1 MSEQACSPL
10 NRRQFL
16 RQSIALSAAGLV
28 VPLIA
33 RGQSRNISPS
43 NRLNIGVI
51 GLGGRGSALMQSFL
65 RQSDVQVTAVCD
77 VDLEHYRSNAWG
89 KGRVFGLNAAR
100 RAVDQY
106 YGDKQKSGN
115 FKGCHADKDFR
126 VLCARQDVDAIV
138 VASPDHWHYH
148 QVMEALK
155 HGKDVYCEKPVTHTF
170 MEGKMIYREVLRRKA
185 IFQTGSQ
192 QRSTGN
198 FHRAVELVRNGH
210 LGSIKR
216 VEVGLPAGYKEAS
229 IPAVTEPIPE
239 SLDYDFWSG
248 PAPLLPYMR
257 ARHHQL
263 WRGHLAYGGGNIM
276 DWIGHHNDIAHW
288 GAGMDDSGPIEVEAV
303 GWTESSTPA
312 YDTPVEFEIQC
323 LYPGQIE
330 WLIGSRF
337 QMGTKWIG
345 ENGWIYVNRGKLEAS
360 DSRWVAKD
368 FNPGP
373 AKVYQSSNHI
383 RNFIEGVAQRKA
395 CIAPAETGHRS
406 ISPGHLGY
414 ASHQLGRK
422 LKYDARVERVLDDPE
437 ANALL
442 DRSYRKPWKI

>member
-1 MSEQACSPL
+1 M
-10 NRRQFL
+10 
-16 RQSIALSAAGLV
+16 
-28 VPLIA
+28 
-33 RGQSRNISPS
+33 
-43 NRLNIGVI
+43 
-51 GLGGRGSALMQSFL
+51 
-65 RQSDVQVTAVCD
+65 
-77 VDLEHYRSNAWG
+77 DLEHYRSNAWG

-106 YGDKQKSGN
+106 YGDKQKSGG

-216 VEVGLPAGYKEAS
+216 VEVGLPAGYKEPS
-229 IPAVTEPIPE
+229 VPAVTEPIPE

-263 WRGHLAYGGGNIM
+263 WRGTSGLWWRQHHGL
-276 DWIGHHNDIAHW
+276 DW
-288 GAGMDDSGPIEVEAV
+288 
-303 GWTESSTPA
+303 SS
-312 YDTPVEFEIQC
+312 
-323 LYPGQIE
+323 
-330 WLIGSRF
+330 
-337 QMGTKWIG
+337 
-345 ENGWIYVNRGKLEAS
+345 
-360 DSRWVAKD
+360 
-368 FNPGP
+368 
-373 AKVYQSSNHI
+373 
-383 RNFIEGVAQRKA
+383 
-395 CIAPAETGHRS
+395 
-406 ISPGHLGY
+406 
-414 ASHQLGRK
+414 
-422 LKYDARVERVLDDPE
+422 
-437 ANALL
+437 
-442 DRSYRKPWKI
+442 